1 MTTVTLPSSTPGDH
15 VCIFEAFLAKR
26 SNDPYDPLSVA
37 AARPYRSIWLSWCKH
52 LATSRNDEITSSW
65 AHAQPLD
72 LFHYLYKGGISPA
85 GNRRTSLSEISRWR
99 YWSVIN
105 SIYEFAKNSGQVMR
119 NPAEGMAMDD
129 RPLLL
134 QSEGQIFNVRDW
146 KAIEA
151 ALPVGDSPT
160 AIRDRALM
168 MLIMDAALTTTEVTK
183 LRIHDCTYTS
193 NGFAVQITGSRGAQD
208 RVLILAKETSEALST
223 WLGTRTKIQAHGIF
237 ADALFTT
244 QKRGPIRP
252 SGVYHIVD
260 KPYGQLLQMA
270 KQCQLI
276 QAPSDS
282 ETLGSCNGR
291 TQVFLSMKLHEGLDL
306 RMNAHSVGLQGI
318 SEHPTK
324 DRHLDRSKP
333 PKKAPATSHSADT
346 LVMICASPS
355 LDRSKPT
362 SIAKSFR
369 DIAKLA
375 QLLGSRQD
383 WLFTR
388 LSTM

>member
-1 MTTVTLPSSTPGDH
+1 MTTPPLPSPARWDH
-15 VCIFEAFLAKR
+15 VSVFEAFLAKR
-26 SNDPYDPLSVA
+26 SNDSYDPLSVA

-52 LATSRNDEITSSW
+52 LATSRNDEITTSW
-65 AHAQPLD
+65 AHAQSLD

-119 NPAEGMAMDD
+119 NPAEGMSMDD

-151 ALPVGDSPT
+151 ALPVSDSPT

-260 KPYGQLLQMA
+260 KTIRTALADGKAMSTHTGAQRLRNTRIVQWANSGVSIDEVARRSGLKDERSLRGLARHIRTPHEGSTLGS
-270 KQCQLI
+270 I
-276 QAPSDS
+276 QAPEES
-282 ETLGSCNGR
+282 TC
-291 TQVFLSMKLHEGLDL
+291 
-306 RMNAHSVGLQGI
+306 I
-318 SEHPTK
+318 
-324 DRHLDRSKP
+324 
-333 PKKAPATSHSADT
+333 
-346 LVMICASPS
+346 
-355 LDRSKPT
+355 
-362 SIAKSFR
+362 
-369 DIAKLA
+369 LA
-375 QLLGSRQD
+375 
-383 WLFTR
+383 
-388 LSTM
+388 